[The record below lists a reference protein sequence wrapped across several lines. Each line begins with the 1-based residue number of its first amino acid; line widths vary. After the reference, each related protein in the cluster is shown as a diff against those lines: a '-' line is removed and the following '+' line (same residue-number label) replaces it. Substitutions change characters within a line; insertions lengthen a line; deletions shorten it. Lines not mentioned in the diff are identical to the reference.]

1 MNQALKNR
9 IVGVVL
15 LMALAVIVLPLIF
28 DGANE
33 QTLLA
38 DTRMPPAPQVPD
50 AMTLLAE
57 TPAQLPEAEGEIA
70 REHQAALPE
79 VPVIP
84 PVAVAPEATRSASSD
99 TPPAVPVAGG
109 APAVEPFVAADPRL
123 TGLAQAWDV
132 QVTAVAAPEGAERLR
147 AKLVQAG
154 YKARVH
160 RVDGLFKVLVGPE
173 LRREDAQSLQRRLG
187 ADVRVGKPQTVLVR
201 YVP

>member
-9 IVGVVL
+9 IVGVVV

-50 AMTLLAE
+50 ATTLLAE
-57 TPAQLPEAEGEIA
+57 RPAQLPEAEGEIA

-79 VPVIP
+79 VAVIP
-84 PVAVAPEATRSASSD
+84 PVAVAPEATTSASSD
-99 TPPAVPVAGG
+99 TPPA
-109 APAVEPFVAADPRL
+109 APAAASTPAVATVTADPRL
-123 TGLAQAWDV
+123 AGLAQAWDV

-147 AKLVQAG
+147 AKLVKAG

-160 RVDGLFKVLVGPE
+160 KVDGLFKVLVGPE

-187 ADVRVGKPQTVLVR
+187 ADIRVGKPQTVLVR